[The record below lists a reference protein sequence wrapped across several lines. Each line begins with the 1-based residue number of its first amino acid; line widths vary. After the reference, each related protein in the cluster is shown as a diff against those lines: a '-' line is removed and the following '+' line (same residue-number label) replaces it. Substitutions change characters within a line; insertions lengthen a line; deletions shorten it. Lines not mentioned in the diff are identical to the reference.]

1 MRHRRAIRDRAMT
14 DTASDIRAES
24 RLIRWAPPGVRPYLM
39 LGRLDR
45 PKPVMLLLYPCWWGL
60 AMAPRPMGIGGTGFG
75 WTDLWYAVLF
85 GIGAVVMRG
94 AGCTVNDI
102 LDRDFD
108 AQVARTRTRP
118 IPSGAVSPTQA
129 VLFLIALLLLGFLIL
144 IQFNATT
151 VGLGIA
157 SLVVVFTYPLM
168 KRITWWPQAFLGL
181 AFNWGALVGWTA
193 VTGELALP
201 SLILFAAG
209 ICWTLSYDTIYALQD
224 IEDDA
229 RIGLKSTARLFGAA
243 ARRWVAGF
251 CALTVL
257 GIGAAGLLAGLAP
270 LPFLLCLAAGA
281 AQLAWQVATLVP
293 DRPTDCLAKFNS
305 NRWFGLVV
313 LVGLIAGRALA

>member
-1 MRHRRAIRDRAMT
+1 MT

-24 RLIRWAPPGVRPYLM
+24 WLIRWAPPGVRPYLT
-39 LGRLDR
+39 LARLDR
-45 PKPVMLLLYPCWWGL
+45 PIGTWLLLYPCWWGL
-60 AMAPRPMGIGGTGFG
+60 AMAPRPSPWAGFG
-75 WTDLWYAVLF
+75 WIDLWYWLLF

-108 AQVARTRTRP
+108 ARVARTRTRP

-129 VLFLIALLLLGFLIL
+129 VLFLIAQLLLGFLIL
-144 IQFNATT
+144 VQFNGTT
-151 VGLGIA
+151 VGLGIL
-157 SLVVVFTYPLM
+157 SLVLVFTYPLM

-201 SLILFAAG
+201 SLILYAAG
-209 ICWTLSYDTIYALQD
+209 ISWTLGYDTIYALQD

-229 RIGLKSTARLFGAA
+229 RIGLKSTARLFGGA

-251 CALTVL
+251 YVLTVL
-257 GIGAAGLLAGLAP
+257 GIGAAGLAAGLAP
-270 LPFLLCLAAGA
+270 LPFLLLLAVGA
-281 AQLAWQVATLVP
+281 AQLAWQIARLAP
-293 DRPTDCLAKFNS
+293 DQPADCLAKFKS
-305 NRWFGLVV
+305 NRWFGLIV